1 MKRLWSILIVTALI
15 VLTMVSVDAQ
25 VDSRQDVKIRSRTQ
39 AALAYDAAVDM
50 YEAGRFQE
58 AAVMFLKADL
68 IEPSAA
74 ALMQAFKTYQRVGD
88 KKMTTLLDKQFRFRY
103 SDKRLA
109 DELNKD
115 GLVCKS
121 KWELEILKTRL
132 SSGQTIVEDW
142 LKGRR
147 LIKLPENPYKR

>member
-1 MKRLWSILIVTALI
+1 
-15 VLTMVSVDAQ
+15 MVSVDAQ

-115 GLVCKS
+115 GLVCIS

>member
-1 MKRLWSILIVTALI
+1 MTALI

-115 GLVCKS
+115 GLVCIS